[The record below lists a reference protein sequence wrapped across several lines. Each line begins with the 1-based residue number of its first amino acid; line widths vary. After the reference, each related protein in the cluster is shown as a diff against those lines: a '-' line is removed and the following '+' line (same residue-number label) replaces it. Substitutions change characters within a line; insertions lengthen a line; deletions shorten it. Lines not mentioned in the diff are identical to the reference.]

1 MTAARP
7 PPTPTVIITEPSPQ
21 DEKREVRRRAIQKI
35 REATAR
41 RERAKA
47 MREGNTE
54 GNMDIE

>member
-1 MTAARP
+1 MTATRP
-7 PPTPTVIITEPSPQ
+7 PPTPIVIITEPSPQ
-21 DEKREVRRRAIQKI
+21 DEKREVRRRAIRKI

-47 MREGNTE
+47 LREGNAE

>member
-1 MTAARP
+1 MTATRP

-21 DEKREVRRRAIQKI
+21 DEKREVRRRAIRKI

-47 MREGNTE
+47 LREGNAE